1 MRKWHYLHAGLRITS
16 DLELPEW
23 DIFLMPDQQGEP
35 DVAIRLDAGCPES
48 SVPSADPE
56 YISATEYRFCV
67 PETGNYRVTNGS
79 EIAVAPVPGAGQ
91 RELRLFLLGS
101 AWGALCYQRGV
112 FAVHAGAV
120 RVGEHVV
127 LFCAG
132 QGGGK
137 STMTA
142 CLAFKGHAL
151 VSDDLCCI
159 DMQSTQQP
167 LVYPSTQRLRL
178 WRDALAAFNRDV
190 TMLEQDHF
198 RLDKYLLPWKEKPEI
213 TPLRLRGIYL
223 LEWGE
228 LGLTRLTGRNALQ
241 SFVSAATYRG
251 ALLERMGLSGPYW
264 QRCLDLVQNVP
275 VWQLT
280 RPRDITSLDRIAGL
294 LERHWT
300 SNPEQ
305 L

>member
-1 MRKWHYLHAGLRITS
+1 MHKWHYMNAGLRIIS

-23 DIFLMPDQQGEP
+23 EIFLAQGQQGQP
-35 DVAIRLDAGCPES
+35 DVVIRLEVSIPET
-48 SVPSADPE
+48 VLALEGRE

-67 PETGNYRVTNGS
+67 PETGSYRVTNGND
-79 EIAVAPVPGAGQ
+79 IAVVPAPGAGQ

-120 RVGEHVV
+120 CVGQHAV
-127 LFCAG
+127 LFCAK
-132 QGGGK
+132 QGKGK

-159 DMQSTQQP
+159 DMQPPQP

-178 WRDALAAFNRDV
+178 WRDALTAFNRDV
-190 TMLEQDHF
+190 ATLEQDHF
-198 RLDKYLLPWKEKPEI
+198 RLDKYLLPWKEEPVI

-228 LGLTRLTGRNALQ
+228 YGLTRLTGRNALQ

-251 ALLERMGLSGPYW
+251 ALLERMGLAGPYW

-280 RPRDITSLDRIAGL
+280 RPRDLTSLDRIAEL
-294 LERHWT
+294 LEHHWT
-300 SNPEQ
+300 SNPAQ